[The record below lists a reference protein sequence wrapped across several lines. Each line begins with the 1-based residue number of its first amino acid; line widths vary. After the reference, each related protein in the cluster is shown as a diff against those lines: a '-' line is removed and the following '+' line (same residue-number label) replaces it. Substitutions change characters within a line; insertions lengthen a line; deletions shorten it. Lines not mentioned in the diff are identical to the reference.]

1 MSSTSQ
7 TSPSLAADST
17 NTHAAPAQEIPSNIY
32 KPTAP
37 FASTI
42 LEHRR
47 LTDPDSPNDVCH
59 IVLNIADGDFKYF
72 DGQSVGVLPPG
83 TDANGKSHKLRLY
96 SIASPHY
103 GDDGQGK
110 TVTVCVKRALSEGFP
125 PGVCSSFLCDAKVG
139 DTVNITGP
147 VGKSFILPSTP
158 NANIIMVATGTG
170 IAPFR
175 AFLKTRFEKRANEKG
190 QFWLFFGAQTRK
202 DYLYEEELEPLKQHQ
217 DSFKLVTAFSR
228 EEKNA
233 EGGRMYVQHRIKEKA
248 DTLFELLQKPET
260 YLFICGLRGM
270 EGGII
275 EALEQAATERGIV
288 WADFQAELKSQH
300 RWHVEVY

>member
-7 TSPSLAADST
+7 TSPSLEAHS
-17 NTHAAPAQEIPSNIY
+17 APAQEIPSNIY
-32 KPTAP
+32 KPNAP
-37 FASTI
+37 FKSTI
-42 LEHRR
+42 VEHRR
-47 LTDPDSPNDVCH
+47 LTDPESPNDVCH
-59 IVLNIADGDFKYF
+59 IVLNIGESELRYL
-72 DGQSVGVLPPG
+72 DGQSIGVLPPG
-83 TDANGKSHKLRLY
+83 TDANGKPHKLRLY

-103 GDDGQGK
+103 GDDGEGN

-125 PGVCSSFLCDAKVG
+125 PGVCSSFLCDAKAG
-139 DTVNITGP
+139 DAVDITGP
-147 VGKSFILPSTP
+147 VGKSFILPNTP
-158 NANIIMVATGTG
+158 NANVIMVATGTG

-175 AFLKTRFEKRANEKG
+175 AFLKTRYEKRANEKG

-202 DYLYEEELEPLKQHQ
+202 DYLYEQELETLKQHQ
-217 DSFKLVTAFSR
+217 DSFQLVTAFSR

-275 EALEQAATERGIV
+275 EAFAQAAQERGIV
-288 WADFQAELKSQH
+288 WDDFLAGLKSQH